1 MRTYKRADRV
11 KQVIQQEIS
20 QILQFEMKD
29 PRLSL
34 LSVTN
39 VELTADLREAKI
51 FISSLDVN
59 LDRKECLAGLKR
71 ANGFI
76 RGLLGRRLT
85 LKFIPTIQFY
95 FDESLDHQQRI
106 LALIDEIHRHDNEGD
121 GSY

>member
-11 KQVIQQEIS
+11 KQVIQEEIS

-39 VELTADLREAKI
+39 VELTSDLREAKI
-51 FISSLDVN
+51 YISSLDAN
-59 LDRKECLAGLKR
+59 IDQKECLAGLRR
-71 ANGFI
+71 ASGYI

-85 LKFIPTIQFY
+85 IKFIPTLQFY
-95 FDESLDHQQRI
+95 FDDSVAHQERI
-106 LALIDEIHRHDNEGD
+106 LALIDEIHRHDDDGD
-121 GSY
+121 ASY

>member
-1 MRTYKRADRV
+1 MRAYKRADRV

-29 PRLSL
+29 PRLSS

-39 VELTADLREAKI
+39 VELTTDLREAKI
-51 FISSLDVN
+51 FISSLDTNV
-59 LDRKECLAGLKR
+59 DHKECLDGLKR

-76 RGLLGRRLT
+76 RGMLGRRLT

-95 FDESLDHQQRI
+95 FDESLAHQERI
-106 LALIDEIHRHDNEGD
+106 LALIDEIHRQSDEGD